1 MNSFFLRFKGY
12 KKKKNRKKE
21 IERFDIKNSE
31 KGAIISRFHCTKERF
46 KLLILIERV
55 TNVNFTG
62 LVKFIMS

>member
-1 MNSFFLRFKGY
+1 MNSFLLRSKGY
-12 KKKKNRKKE
+12 KKRKKE

-55 TNVNFTG
+55 RNVNFTG

>member
-1 MNSFFLRFKGY
+1 MNSFLLRFKGY
-12 KKKKNRKKE
+12 KKRKKE
-21 IERFDIKNSE
+21 IERSDIKNSE

-55 TNVNFTG
+55 RNVNLTG